1 MDITQSLTYHIT
13 RTGNLLRQVS
23 AKRIKSAGLSLTPEE
38 SVLMNQLWD
47 RQPQTMSE
55 LGEWSVKDQSTISR
69 QIEGLVKKGYV
80 ERFHSEVDRRSV
92 LVSLTKEG
100 KKLKQAF
107 RKTRVSNLDD
117 DMLDVSAAD
126 LKKMLDVL
134 DKIRQRALEELA
146 DK

>member
-23 AKRIKSAGLSLTPEE
+23 AKRIKSAQLDLTPEE

-47 RQPQTMSE
+47 RCPQTISE

-69 QIEGLVKKGYV
+69 QVEGLVKKGYV
-80 ERFHSEVDRRSV
+80 ERFHSEIDRRSV
-92 LVSLTKEG
+92 LVNLTTEG

-107 RKTRVSNLDD
+107 SKTRVSNLDE

-126 LKKMLDVL
+126 LRKVL
-134 DKIRQRALEELA
+134 RILNQIRQRALEELSE
-146 DK
+146 K